1 MSKNRFKL
9 NIFFL
14 SFILF
19 FHSPIYSE
27 IMMLTGCKNIKDG
40 FIKNEYIL
48 DLNKSIMVRN
58 YIYNKE
64 TYKKYRITDLSV
76 KRENSI
82 ERFIY
87 KEKNLILT
95 DRVGYPQ
102 FYTQLIFEKNNTD
115 IRIKTVINDEEG
127 ISKISSCDKVEVFE
141 KES

>member
-1 MSKNRFKL
+1 
-9 NIFFL
+9 
-14 SFILF
+14 
-19 FHSPIYSE
+19 
-27 IMMLTGCKNIKDG
+27 
-40 FIKNEYIL
+40 
-48 DLNKSIMVRN
+48 MVRN